1 MCCIY
6 DISNELLVLM
16 LLIMVY
22 NSIVKQIKG
31 IVLVKSKVKI
41 ILGGMSVVKIGIM
54 TGSTRDSRVN
64 IQVAEWVKSIAD
76 QRTDVEFELVD
87 IKDYN
92 LPKFNE
98 PIPAIMS
105 QDYQAPE
112 AKIWSEKINE
122 LDGFVFVTPEYNKA
136 VTSGLKDAIDY
147 LYVEW
152 NNKAAGIVSYG
163 STLGVTAAN
172 NLRLILTVP
181 KVATVGT
188 QPALSLFTD
197 FEEMSTFK
205 PAPFHEE
212 TVQTMLNEVVAWST
226 ALKTIR

>member
-1 MCCIY
+1 M
-6 DISNELLVLM
+6 
-16 LLIMVY
+16 
-22 NSIVKQIKG
+22 
-31 IVLVKSKVKI
+31 
-41 ILGGMSVVKIGIM
+41 VKIGII

-76 QRTDVEFELVD
+76 KRTDAEFELVD

-92 LPKFNE
+92 LPRYNE
-98 PIPAIMS
+98 PVPAIMT
-105 QDYQAPE
+105 QDYKTPE
-112 AKIWSEKINE
+112 AHPWSKKISE
-122 LDGFVFVTPEYNKA
+122 LDGFVFITPEYNKA

-163 STLGVTAAN
+163 SSLGVTAAN

-181 KVATVGT
+181 AVATVRT

-197 FEEMSTFK
+197 FENMTTFK

-212 TVQTMLNEVVAWST
+212 NVQTMFNEVVAWST
-226 ALKTIR
+226 GLKTIRKQFQEMS

>member
-1 MCCIY
+1 M
-6 DISNELLVLM
+6 
-16 LLIMVY
+16 
-22 NSIVKQIKG
+22 
-31 IVLVKSKVKI
+31 KSKAKI
-41 ILGGMSVVKIGIM
+41 RCFAKTILGGINMVKIGII

-76 QRTDVEFELVD
+76 KRTDAEFELVD

-92 LPKFNE
+92 LPRYNE
-98 PIPAIMS
+98 SVPAIMT
-105 QDYQAPE
+105 QDYKTPE
-112 AKIWSEKINE
+112 AHPWSKKISE

-163 STLGVTAAN
+163 SSLGVTAAN

-181 KVATVGT
+181 AVATVRT

-197 FEEMSTFK
+197 FENMTTFK
-205 PAPFHEE
+205 PASFHEE

-226 ALKTIR
+226 GLKTIRKEFQEMS

>member
-1 MCCIY
+1 M
-6 DISNELLVLM
+6 
-16 LLIMVY
+16 
-22 NSIVKQIKG
+22 
-31 IVLVKSKVKI
+31 
-41 ILGGMSVVKIGIM
+41 VKIGII

-76 QRTDVEFELVD
+76 KRTDAEFELVD

-92 LPKFNE
+92 LPRYNE
-98 PIPAIMS
+98 SVPAIMT
-105 QDYQAPE
+105 QDYKTPE
-112 AKIWSEKINE
+112 AHPWSKKISE

-163 STLGVTAAN
+163 SSLGVTAAN

-181 KVATVGT
+181 TVATVRT

-197 FEEMSTFK
+197 FENMTTFK

-226 ALKTIR
+226 GLKTIRKEFQEMS

>member
-1 MCCIY
+1 MI
-6 DISNELLVLM
+6 
-16 LLIMVY
+16 
-22 NSIVKQIKG
+22 
-31 IVLVKSKVKI
+31 
-41 ILGGMSVVKIGIM
+41 KIGIL

-76 QRTDVEFELVD
+76 KRNDADFELID

-112 AKIWSEKINE
+112 AHPWSEKINS
-122 LDGFVFVTPEYNKA
+122 LDGFIFVTPEYNKA
-136 VTSGLKDAIDY
+136 ITSGLKDAIDY

-152 NNKAAGIVSYG
+152 NHKAAGIVSYG

-172 NLRLILTVP
+172 DLRLILTVP
-181 KVATVGT
+181 KVATVGP
-188 QPALSLFTD
+188 QVAMSLFTD
-197 FEEMSTFK
+197 FQDMRTFN
-205 PAPFHEE
+205 PAAHHEDSLHK
-212 TVQTMLNEVVAWST
+212 TIDDVVAWST
-226 ALKTIR
+226 ALKGIREK